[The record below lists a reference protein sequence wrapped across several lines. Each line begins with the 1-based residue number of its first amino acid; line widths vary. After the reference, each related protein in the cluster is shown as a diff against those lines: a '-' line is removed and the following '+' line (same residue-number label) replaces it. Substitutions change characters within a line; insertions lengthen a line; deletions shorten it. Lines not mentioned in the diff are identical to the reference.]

1 MSIEVQNISKFYGD
15 QKALDDV
22 SFSIK
27 SGEIVGFLGP
37 NGAGK
42 STLMRI
48 LTTYLKADSG
58 SATVQGCDV
67 QTQQK
72 GVQSCVGY
80 LPENNPLYPD
90 MYVKEY
96 LEFSASVYG
105 LKDSTERINEV
116 IAQTG
121 LVAESHKQIN
131 QLSKGYKQRV
141 GLANA
146 LLHNPKVLI
155 LDEPTTGLDPNQ
167 LVEIRQLI
175 RKIGRD
181 TTILLSTHIMQ
192 EVEAMCDRVI
202 IINKGKIVANDL
214 IKNLKSDSNQLIEVE
229 FDYRVEKE
237 LLQKIKR
244 VRDVRELHG
253 FNYALVFETQDDMRS
268 AVFDFA
274 HDHGLKILALNKRS
288 KNLEAM
294 FQELTGS

>member
-1 MSIEVQNISKFYGD
+1 V
-15 QKALDDV
+15 
-22 SFSIK
+22 
-27 SGEIVGFLGP
+27 
-37 NGAGK
+37 
-42 STLMRI
+42 
-48 LTTYLKADSG
+48 
-58 SATVQGCDV
+58 
-67 QTQQK
+67 TQQK

-96 LEFSASVYG
+96 LEFSARVYG
-105 LKDSTERINEV
+105 LKNAEERINEV
-116 IAQTG
+116 ITQTG
-121 LVAESHKQIN
+121 LAAESHKQIN

-146 LLHNPKVLI
+146 LLHDPKVLI

>member
-27 SGEIVGFLGP
+27 QGEIVGFLGP

-58 SATVQGCDV
+58 TATVQDHDV
-67 QTQQK
+67 VTQQK

-96 LEFSASVYG
+96 LEFSARVYG
-105 LKDSTERINEV
+105 LKNAEERINEV
-116 IAQTG
+116 ITQTG
-121 LVAESHKQIN
+121 LAAESHKQIN

-146 LLHNPKVLI
+146 LLHDPKVLI